1 MNNRRSFYRHPYHYP
16 IKICAEK
23 SVMTQTV
30 DMSLGGLSIDY
41 DKNFSIGQS
50 VTIEIPLSEHVFKLT
65 GRVCYSVKKGDAEHF
80 RVGIAFE
87 NESSRFMAKMA
98 EEILCIQ
105 KLQKRMS
112 LEANEPVDETTVA
125 DAWIKNN
132 AKRFAHFFE

>member
-1 MNNRRSFYRHPYHYP
+1 
-16 IKICAEK
+16 
-23 SVMTQTV
+23 
-30 DMSLGGLSIDY
+30 
-41 DKNFSIGQS
+41 
-50 VTIEIPLSEHVFKLT
+50 
-65 GRVCYSVKKGDAEHF
+65 
-80 RVGIAFE
+80 
-87 NESSRFMAKMA
+87 MAKMA

>member
-1 MNNRRSFYRHPYHYP
+1 MNNRRAFYRHPYHYP

-30 DMSLGGLSIDY
+30 DVSLGGLSIDY
-41 DKNFSIGQS
+41 DKNFSPGQS
-50 VTIEIPLSEHVFKLT
+50 VTVEIPLNDHIFKLT
-65 GRVCYSVKKGDAEHF
+65 GRVCYSVKKGNPEHF

-87 NESSRFMAKMA
+87 DKSSRFMAKMA

-112 LEANEPVDETTVA
+112 EEANEPVDEAAVA
-125 DAWIKNN
+125 KEWIKKN
-132 AKRFAHFFE
+132 AERFAHFFE